1 MKGLIVIVEGLERTG
16 KTTLCKEFEKR
27 GFVYFKDFNRIN
39 YHNVTSLEGRLDTT
53 LTFLQNLS
61 ENGVNVVVDRLHLSE
76 YSYANTLRKLGGAA
90 KNIDYIDNAISKL
103 NSVLILC
110 KSDNDEEYK
119 NRMLLKYT
127 DKQIEELSNRF
138 EYYFDKSEIKNKF
151 EYEFAQYNA
160 QYNASEYVNLIFKC
174 INYYEYDFYLASPFF
189 NDNQIQREEAVK
201 NALRNEGYTVY
212 SPREN
217 GVLTPD
223 ATDEV
228 RTKIFKENC
237 EAIQKSHRIL
247 AITDEKDIGTIW
259 EAGYAYGIGKE
270 IVYYAETLGNNPFNV
285 MLGKS
290 GIGIFTKY
298 SDLTYATKTGMFFNK
313 NEKGLN
319 VQ

>member
-1 MKGLIVIVEGLERTG
+1 MKGLIVVVEGLERTG

-39 YHNVTSLEGRLDTT
+39 YHDVTSLEGRLDTT

-61 ENGVNVVVDRLHLSE
+61 ENGINVVVDRLHLSE
-76 YSYANTLRKLGGAA
+76 YSYANVFRKLQGAA
-90 KNIDYIDNAISKL
+90 KNVNYIDNAISKL
-103 NSVLILC
+103 NSVLIYC
-110 KSDNDEEYK
+110 KDNDFEEYK
-119 NRMLLKYT
+119 KRMILKYT
-127 DKQIEELSNRF
+127 PEQVEKLSNEF

-151 EYEFAQYNA
+151 EYNFVECGVFG
-160 QYNASEYVNLIFKC
+160 YVNYIFKQ

-189 NDNQIQREEAVK
+189 KDSQIQREEAVK
-201 NALRNEGYTVY
+201 NALRYEGYTVY

-217 GVLTPD
+217 GILTPD

-237 EAIQKSHRIL
+237 EAIQKSHRIF

-259 EAGYAYGIGKE
+259 EAGYAYGLGKE
-270 IVYYAETLGNNPFNV
+270 VVYYAETLGDNQFNV

-298 SDLTYATKTGMFFNK
+298 NDLVEAAAAGMFVNK

>member
-1 MKGLIVIVEGLERTG
+1 MKGLIVVVEGLERTG

-39 YHNVTSLEGRLDTT
+39 YHDVTSLEGRLDTT

-61 ENGVNVVVDRLHLSE
+61 ENGVNVVVDRLHISE
-76 YSYANTLRKLGGAA
+76 YSYGNTLRKLEA
-90 KNIDYIDNAISKL
+90 KNTDYIDNAISKL
-103 NSVLILC
+103 NSVLIFC

-127 DKQIEELSNRF
+127 SKQVDELSNKF

-151 EYEFAQYNA
+151 EYEFVEWGV
-160 QYNASEYVNLIFKC
+160 SEYVDYIFEQ

-189 NDNQIQREEAVK
+189 KDSQIQREEAVK

-270 IVYYAETLGNNPFNV
+270 VVYYAETLGDNPFNV

-290 GIGIFTKY
+290 GIGIFTRY
-298 SDLTYATKTGMFFNK
+298 SDLIDAAESNIFNNK

>member
-1 MKGLIVIVEGLERTG
+1 MKGLIVVVEGLERTG

-39 YHNVTSLEGRLDTT
+39 KHICLGMESRLDTT

-76 YSYANTLRKLGGAA
+76 YAYGKIFRKGHSANV
-90 KNIDYIDNAISKL
+90 DYIDNAISKL
-103 NSVLILC
+103 NSVLIYC
-110 KSDNDEEYK
+110 KDSDFEEYK
-119 NRMLLKYT
+119 NRILLKYT
-127 DKQIEELSNRF
+127 SEQVKKLSEEF

-151 EYEFAQYNA
+151 VYEFTECC
-160 QYNASEYVNLIFKC
+160 SFEYVDYIFEQ

-189 NDNQIQREEAVK
+189 KDSQIQREEAVK
-201 NALRNEGYTVY
+201 NLLRNEGYTVY

-217 GVLTPD
+217 GILTPD

-237 EAIQKSHRIL
+237 EAIQKSHRIF

-270 IVYYAETLGNNPFNV
+270 IVYYAGTLGDNPFNV

-298 SDLTYATKTGMFFNK
+298 KDLVEAAASNMFYNK

>member
-1 MKGLIVIVEGLERTG
+1 MKGLIVVVEGLERTG

-39 YHNVTSLEGRLDTT
+39 YHDVTSLEGRLDTT

-61 ENGVNVVVDRLHLSE
+61 ENGINVVVDRLHLSE
-76 YSYANTLRKLGGAA
+76 YSYANVFRKLKGAA
-90 KNIDYIDNAISKL
+90 RNIDYIDNAISKL
-103 NSVLILC
+103 NSVLIIC
-110 KSDNDEEYK
+110 KAENNEEYK
-119 NRMLLKYT
+119 NRMLLKYS
-127 DKQIEELSNRF
+127 DDQINSLINNF

-151 EYEFAQYNA
+151 EF
-160 QYNASEYVNLIFKC
+160 NLIENAPKNFVDYVFC
-174 INYYEYDFYLASPFF
+174 EINYYEYDFYLASPFF
-189 NDNQIQREEAVK
+189 KDSQIQREEIVK
-201 NALRNEGYTVY
+201 TVLREHSYKVY
-212 SPREN
+212 SPKEN

-237 EAIQKSHRIL
+237 EAIQKSRRIL

-290 GIGIFTKY
+290 GIGIFTNYNDLGEAAY
-298 SDLTYATKTGMFFNK
+298 SNIFINK

>member
-1 MKGLIVIVEGLERTG
+1 MKGLIVVVEGLEMTG

-39 YHNVTSLEGRLDTT
+39 KHNRIGMESRLDTT

-61 ENGVNVVVDRLHLSE
+61 ENCINVVVDRLHLSE
-76 YSYANTLRKLGGAA
+76 YAYGSTFRNGQSM
-90 KNIDYIDNAISKL
+90 NVDYIDNSISKL
-103 NSVLILC
+103 NSVLIYC
-110 KSDNDEEYK
+110 KDSDFEEYK
-119 NRMLLKYT
+119 KRMIIKYAPEQVE
-127 DKQIEELSNRF
+127 KLSNKF
-138 EYYFDKSEIKNKF
+138 KYYFDKSEIKNKF
-151 EYEFAQYNA
+151 EYEFVKYDV
-160 QYNASEYVNLIFKC
+160 SKYVNYIFEQIK
-174 INYYEYDFYLASPFF
+174 YYEYDFYLASPFF
-189 NDNQIQREEAVK
+189 KDTQIQREEDVK

-247 AITDEKDIGTIW
+247 TITDEKDIGTIW

-270 IVYYAETLGNNPFNV
+270 VVYYAETLGDNPFNV

-290 GIGIFTKY
+290 GIGIFTRY
-298 SDLTYATKTGMFFNK
+298 SDLMDAAESNMFNNK

>member
-1 MKGLIVIVEGLERTG
+1 MNGLIVVVEGLERTG

-27 GFVYFKDFNRIN
+27 GFVYFKDVNRIN
-39 YHNVTSLEGRLDTT
+39 KHNHIGLESRLDTT

-76 YSYANTLRKLGGAA
+76 YAYGRTFRSCSAV
-90 KNIDYIDNAISKL
+90 NIDYIDNAISKL

-110 KSDNDEEYK
+110 KIDNEENYK
-119 NRMLLKYT
+119 DRMILKYP
-127 DKQIEELSNRF
+127 DEKINSLVNEF
-138 EYYFDKSEIKNKF
+138 EYYFEKSEIKNKF
-151 EYEFAQYNA
+151 EF
-160 QYNASEYVNLIFKC
+160 NLIRNTPKDFVDY
-174 INYYEYDFYLASPFF
+174 IFSEVDFYEYDFYLASPFF
-189 NDNQIQREEAVK
+189 KDSQIQREEAVK
-201 NALRNEGYTVY
+201 TALRVHGYRVY
-212 SPREN
+212 SPKEN
-217 GVLTPD
+217 GILTPD

-237 EAIQKSHRIL
+237 EAIQKSRRII

-290 GIGIFTKY
+290 GIGIFTNC
-298 SDLTYATKTGMFFNK
+298 SDLTDAAYSGIFDNK

>member
-1 MKGLIVIVEGLERTG
+1 MKGLIVVVEGLERTG
-16 KTTLCKEFEKR
+16 KTTLCKEFEER

-39 YHNVTSLEGRLDTT
+39 KHICCGMESRLDTT

-76 YSYANTLRKLGGAA
+76 YAYGKIFRKGYSANV
-90 KNIDYIDNAISKL
+90 NYIDNAISKL

-110 KSDNDEEYK
+110 KFDNDEEYK

-127 DKQIEELSNRF
+127 PEQVKKLSEEF

-151 EYEFAQYNA
+151 EYNFVQYDV
-160 QYNASEYVNLIFKC
+160 SKYVNYIFEQIK
-174 INYYEYDFYLASPFF
+174 YYEYDFYLASPFF
-189 NDNQIQREEAVK
+189 KDSQIKREEAVK

-217 GVLTPD
+217 GILTPD

-270 IVYYAETLGNNPFNV
+270 VVYYAETLGNNPFNV

-298 SDLTYATKTGMFFNK
+298 NDLVEAATSNMFNNK

>member
-1 MKGLIVIVEGLERTG
+1 MKGLIVVVEGLERTG
-16 KTTLCKEFEKR
+16 KTTLCKEFEER
-27 GFVYFKDFNRIN
+27 GFVYFKDYNRIDK
-39 YHNVTSLEGRLDTT
+39 HICLGMESRLDTT

-76 YSYANTLRKLGGAA
+76 YAYGKIFRKGHSANV
-90 KNIDYIDNAISKL
+90 DYIDNAISKL
-103 NSVLILC
+103 NSVLIYC
-110 KSDNDEEYK
+110 KDNDFEEYK

-127 DKQIEELSNRF
+127 PEQVKKLSEEF

-151 EYEFAQYNA
+151 VYEFAECC
-160 QYNASEYVNLIFKC
+160 SFEYVDYIFEQ

-189 NDNQIQREEAVK
+189 KDTQIQREEAVK
-201 NALRNEGYTVY
+201 NSLRYNGYTVY

-217 GVLTPD
+217 GILTPD

-270 IVYYAETLGNNPFNV
+270 VVYYAETLGDNPFNV

-298 SDLTYATKTGMFFNK
+298 NDLVEAASANMFNNK

>member
-1 MKGLIVIVEGLERTG
+1 MKGLIVVVEGLERTG
-16 KTTLCKEFEKR
+16 KTTLCKEFEKC
-27 GFVYFKDFNRIN
+27 GFVYFKDVNRIN
-39 YHNVTSLEGRLDTT
+39 YHDVTSLEGRLDTT

-76 YSYANTLRKLGGAA
+76 YSYSNVFRKLEGAA
-90 KNIDYIDNAISKL
+90 RNIDYVDNAISKL

-110 KSDNDEEYK
+110 KSENNEEYK
-119 NRMLLKYT
+119 NRMILKYS
-127 DKQIEELSNRF
+127 DNQINSLVNNF

-151 EYEFAQYNA
+151 KFNLVENA
-160 QYNASEYVNLIFKC
+160 PKNFVDYVFFRID
-174 INYYEYDFYLASPFF
+174 YYEYDFYLASPFF
-189 NDNQIQREEAVK
+189 KDSQIQREEIVK
-201 NALRNEGYTVY
+201 MVLREHGHKVY
-212 SPREN
+212 SPKEN
-217 GVLTPD
+217 GILTPD

-237 EAIQKSHRIL
+237 EAIQKSRRIL

-290 GIGIFTKY
+290 GIGIFTNYDDLGKAAY
-298 SDLTYATKTGMFFNK
+298 SNMFNNK

>member
-1 MKGLIVIVEGLERTG
+1 MKGLIVVVEGLERTG
-16 KTTLCKEFEKR
+16 KTTLCKEFEKC
-27 GFVYFKDFNRIN
+27 GFVYFKDVNRIN
-39 YHNVTSLEGRLDTT
+39 YHDVTSLEGRLDTT

-76 YSYANTLRKLGGAA
+76 YSYSNVFRKLEGAA
-90 KNIDYIDNAISKL
+90 RNIDYVDNAISKL

-110 KSDNDEEYK
+110 KSENNEEYK
-119 NRMLLKYT
+119 NRMILKYS
-127 DKQIEELSNRF
+127 DNQINSLVNNF

-151 EYEFAQYNA
+151 KFNLVENA
-160 QYNASEYVNLIFKC
+160 PKNFVDYVFFRID
-174 INYYEYDFYLASPFF
+174 YYEYDFYLASPFF
-189 NDNQIQREEAVK
+189 KDSQIQREEIVK
-201 NALRNEGYTVY
+201 TILREHGHKVY
-212 SPREN
+212 SPKEN
-217 GVLTPD
+217 GILTPD
-223 ATDEV
+223 AIDEV

-237 EAIQKSHRIL
+237 EAIQKSRRIL

-290 GIGIFTKY
+290 GIGIFTNYDDLGKAAY
-298 SDLTYATKTGMFFNK
+298 SNMFNNK

>member
-1 MKGLIVIVEGLERTG
+1 MKGLIVVVEGLERTG
-16 KTTLCKEFEKR
+16 KTTLCKEFEKC
-27 GFVYFKDFNRIN
+27 GFVYFKDVNRIN
-39 YHNVTSLEGRLDTT
+39 YHDVTSLEGRLDTT

-76 YSYANTLRKLGGAA
+76 YSYSNVFRKLEGAA
-90 KNIDYIDNAISKL
+90 RNIDYVDNAISKL

-110 KSDNDEEYK
+110 KSENNEEYK
-119 NRMLLKYT
+119 NRMILKYS
-127 DKQIEELSNRF
+127 DNQINSLANNF

-151 EYEFAQYNA
+151 KFNLVENA
-160 QYNASEYVNLIFKC
+160 PKNFVDYVFFRID
-174 INYYEYDFYLASPFF
+174 YYEYDFYLASPFF
-189 NDNQIQREEAVK
+189 KDSQIQREEIVK
-201 NALRNEGYTVY
+201 TILREHGHKVY
-212 SPREN
+212 SPKEN
-217 GVLTPD
+217 GILTPD

-237 EAIQKSHRIL
+237 EAIQKSRRIL

-290 GIGIFTKY
+290 GIGIFTNYDDLGKAAY
-298 SDLTYATKTGMFFNK
+298 SNMFNNK

>member
-1 MKGLIVIVEGLERTG
+1 MKGLIVVVEGLERTG
-16 KTTLCKEFEKR
+16 KTTLCKEFEER

-39 YHNVTSLEGRLDTT
+39 KHLCAGMESRLDTT

-76 YSYANTLRKLGGAA
+76 YAYGKIFRKGYSM
-90 KNIDYIDNAISKL
+90 NVDYIDNAISKL
-103 NSVLILC
+103 NSVLIYC
-110 KSDNDEEYK
+110 KDNDFEEYK

-127 DKQIEELSNRF
+127 PEQVRKLSEEF

-151 EYEFAQYNA
+151 EYNFVQYDV
-160 QYNASEYVNLIFKC
+160 SKYVNYIFEQIK
-174 INYYEYDFYLASPFF
+174 YYEYDFYLASPFF
-189 NDNQIQREEAVK
+189 KDTQIQREEAVK

-270 IVYYAETLGNNPFNV
+270 VVYYAETLGDNPFNV

-290 GIGIFTKY
+290 GIGIFTNY
-298 SDLTYATKTGMFFNK
+298 NDLVEAASSNMFNNK

>member
-1 MKGLIVIVEGLERTG
+1 MKGLIVVVEGLERTG

-39 YHNVTSLEGRLDTT
+39 YHDVTSLEGRLDTT

-76 YSYANTLRKLGGAA
+76 YSYGNVLRKAEGAA
-90 KNIDYIDNAISKL
+90 RNIDYIDNAISKL
-103 NSVLILC
+103 NSVLIYC
-110 KSDNDEEYK
+110 KDSDFEEYK

-151 EYEFAQYNA
+151 VYEFTECC
-160 QYNASEYVNLIFKC
+160 SFEYVDYIFEQ

-189 NDNQIQREEAVK
+189 KDSQIQREEAVK

-270 IVYYAETLGNNPFNV
+270 VVYYAETLGNNPFNV

-290 GIGIFTKY
+290 GIGIFTNY
-298 SDLTYATKTGMFFNK
+298 NDLVEAASSNMFNNK

>member
-1 MKGLIVIVEGLERTG
+1 
-16 KTTLCKEFEKR
+16 
-27 GFVYFKDFNRIN
+27 
-39 YHNVTSLEGRLDTT
+39 
-53 LTFLQNLS
+53 
-61 ENGVNVVVDRLHLSE
+61 
-76 YSYANTLRKLGGAA
+76 
-90 KNIDYIDNAISKL
+90 
-103 NSVLILC
+103 
-110 KSDNDEEYK
+110 
-119 NRMLLKYT
+119 MLLKYT
-127 DKQIEELSNRF
+127 DKQVEELSNRF
-138 EYYFDKSEIKNKF
+138 EYYFEKSEIKNKF
-151 EYEFAQYNA
+151 VYEFPQFGVFG
-160 QYNASEYVNLIFKC
+160 YVNYILEN

-189 NDNQIQREEAVK
+189 KDSQIQREEAVK
-201 NALRNEGYTVY
+201 NALRNEEYTVY

-270 IVYYAETLGNNPFNV
+270 VVYYAETLGNNPFNV

-298 SDLTYATKTGMFFNK
+298 NDLVDAAKNGFFKNK

>member
-1 MKGLIVIVEGLERTG
+1 MKGLIVVVEGLERTG

-27 GFVYFKDFNRIN
+27 GFVYFKDYNRIN
-39 YHNVTSLEGRLDTT
+39 KHLCAGIESRLDTT

-61 ENGVNVVVDRLHLSE
+61 ENGVNVVVDRLHISE
-76 YSYANTLRKLGGAA
+76 YVYGKTFRKGHAANV
-90 KNIDYIDNAISKL
+90 NYIDNAISKL

-110 KSDNDEEYK
+110 KFDNDEEYK
-119 NRMLLKYT
+119 NRMLLKYVPGYV
-127 DKQIEELSNRF
+127 KELFDEF
-138 EYYFDKSEIKNKF
+138 EYYFEKSEIKNKF
-151 EYEFAQYNA
+151 EYDFGKYDV
-160 QYNASEYVNLIFKC
+160 SKYVNYIFEQIK
-174 INYYEYDFYLASPFF
+174 YYEYDFYLASPFF
-189 NDNQIQREEAVK
+189 KDSQIQREEAVK
-201 NALRNEGYTVY
+201 NLLRNEGYTVY

-270 IVYYAETLGNNPFNV
+270 VVYYAETLGDNPFNV

-298 SDLTYATKTGMFFNK
+298 NDFVDAAKNGFFKNK

>member
-1 MKGLIVIVEGLERTG
+1 MKGLIVVVEGLERTG

-39 YHNVTSLEGRLDTT
+39 KHICCGMESRLDTT

-76 YSYANTLRKLGGAA
+76 YAYGKIFRKGYSM
-90 KNIDYIDNAISKL
+90 NVDYIDNAISKL

-110 KSDNDEEYK
+110 KFDNDEEYK

-127 DKQIEELSNRF
+127 DKQIEEISEEF

-151 EYEFAQYNA
+151 EYEFYK
-160 QYNASEYVNLIFKC
+160 YDVSKYVNYIFEQIK
-174 INYYEYDFYLASPFF
+174 YYEYDFYLASPFF
-189 NDNQIQREEAVK
+189 KDSQIQREEAVK

-217 GVLTPD
+217 GILTPD

-270 IVYYAETLGNNPFNV
+270 VVYYAETLGNNPFNV

-298 SDLTYATKTGMFFNK
+298 NDLVEAAASNMFNNK

>member
-1 MKGLIVIVEGLERTG
+1 MKGLIVVVEGLERTG
-16 KTTLCKEFEKR
+16 KTTLCKEFEER

-39 YHNVTSLEGRLDTT
+39 KHLCSGMESRLDTT

-76 YSYANTLRKLGGAA
+76 YAYGKIFRKGYSANV
-90 KNIDYIDNAISKL
+90 DYIDNAISKL
-103 NSVLILC
+103 NSVLIYC
-110 KSDNDEEYK
+110 KDSDFEEYK

-127 DKQIEELSNRF
+127 PEQVKKLSEEF

-151 EYEFAQYNA
+151 VYEFTECC
-160 QYNASEYVNLIFKC
+160 SFEYIDYIFEQ

-189 NDNQIQREEAVK
+189 KDTQIRREDEVK
-201 NALRNEGYTVY
+201 NILRYNGYTVY
-212 SPREN
+212 SPKEN

-237 EAIQKSHRIL
+237 EAIQKSRRIL

-270 IVYYAETLGNNPFNV
+270 VVYYAETLGNNPFNV

-290 GIGIFTKY
+290 GIGIFTNHN
-298 SDLTYATKTGMFFNK
+298 DLIEAAKTGLFYNK

>member
-1 MKGLIVIVEGLERTG
+1 MKGLIVVVEGLERTG

-27 GFVYFKDFNRIN
+27 GFVYFKDVNRIN
-39 YHNVTSLEGRLDTT
+39 KNHPAGLESRLDTT

-76 YSYANTLRKLGGAA
+76 YAYSKTFRSNVGTARNV
-90 KNIDYIDNAISKL
+90 DYIDNAISKL
-103 NSVLILC
+103 NSVLIYC
-110 KSDNDEEYK
+110 KAENDEEYK
-119 NRMLLKYT
+119 NRMLLKYNY
-127 DKQIEELSNRF
+127 DQVDSLINSF
-138 EYYFDKSEIKNKF
+138 DYYSEKSEIKNKF
-151 EYEFAQYNA
+151 IFEFTKYDV
-160 QYNASEYVNLIFKC
+160 SKYVNMVFEE

-189 NDNQIQREEAVK
+189 KDSQIQREEIVK
-201 NALRNEGYTVY
+201 TVLREHGYKVY
-212 SPREN
+212 SPKEN

-290 GIGIFTKY
+290 GIGIFTNYNDLGEAAY
-298 SDLTYATKTGMFFNK
+298 SNIFNNK

>member
-1 MKGLIVIVEGLERTG
+1 MKGLIVVVEGLERTG
-16 KTTLCKEFEKR
+16 KTTLCKEFERR
-27 GFVYFKDFNRIN
+27 GFVYFKDVNRIN
-39 YHNVTSLEGRLDTT
+39 KNHPAGLESRLDTT

-76 YSYANTLRKLGGAA
+76 YAYSKTFRSNVRTARNV
-90 KNIDYIDNAISKL
+90 DYIDNAISKL

-110 KSDNDEEYK
+110 KSNNNEEYK

-151 EYEFAQYNA
+151 KYEFVEWGVF
-160 QYNASEYVNLIFKC
+160 EYVNYIFEQV
-174 INYYEYDFYLASPFF
+174 NYYKYDFYLASPFF
-189 NDNQIQREEAVK
+189 KDTQIQREEAVK
-201 NALRNEGYTVY
+201 NALRNEDYTVY

-259 EAGYAYGIGKE
+259 EAGYAYGLGKE
-270 IVYYAETLGNNPFNV
+270 VVYYAETLGDNPFNV

-290 GIGIFTKY
+290 GIGIFTNY
-298 SDLTYATKTGMFFNK
+298 NDLVEAARSGMFFNK

>member
-1 MKGLIVIVEGLERTG
+1 MKGLIVVVEGLERTG

-39 YHNVTSLEGRLDTT
+39 YHDVTSLEGRLDTT

-61 ENGVNVVVDRLHLSE
+61 ENGVNVVVDRLHISE
-76 YSYANTLRKLGGAA
+76 YSYGKTFRKMSA

-151 EYEFAQYNA
+151 VYEFPQFGVFG
-160 QYNASEYVNLIFKC
+160 YVNYIFEQV
-174 INYYEYDFYLASPFF
+174 NYYEYDFYLASPFF
-189 NDNQIQREEAVK
+189 KDSQIQREEAIK
-201 NALRNEGYTVY
+201 NALRNEEYTVY

-237 EAIQKSHRIL
+237 EAIQKSHRVL

-270 IVYYAETLGNNPFNV
+270 VVYYAETLGDNPFNV

-290 GIGIFTKY
+290 GIGIFTEY
-298 SDLTYATKTGMFFNK
+298 SDLVDAAKNGFFKNK

>member
-1 MKGLIVIVEGLERTG
+1 MKGLIVVVEGLERTG

-39 YHNVTSLEGRLDTT
+39 YHDVTALEGRLDTT

-76 YSYANTLRKLGGAA
+76 YAYGKIFRKGHSS
-90 KNIDYIDNAISKL
+90 NVDYIDNAISKL
-103 NSVLILC
+103 NSVLIYC
-110 KSDNDEEYK
+110 KDNDFEEYK

-127 DKQIEELSNRF
+127 PEQVKKLSEEF

-151 EYEFAQYNA
+151 VYEFTECC
-160 QYNASEYVNLIFKC
+160 SFEYIDYIFEQ

-189 NDNQIQREEAVK
+189 KDTQIRREDEVK
-201 NALRNEGYTVY
+201 NILRYNGYTVY
-212 SPREN
+212 SPKEN

-237 EAIQKSHRIL
+237 EAIQKSRRIL

-270 IVYYAETLGNNPFNV
+270 VVYYAETLGGNPFNV

-290 GIGIFTKY
+290 GIGIFTNHN
-298 SDLTYATKTGMFFNK
+298 DLIEAAKTGLFYNK

>member
-1 MKGLIVIVEGLERTG
+1 MKGLIVVVEGLERTG
-16 KTTLCKEFEKR
+16 KTTLCKEFEER

-39 YHNVTSLEGRLDTT
+39 YHDVVSLEGRLDTT

-76 YSYANTLRKLGGAA
+76 YSYGNVLRNAEGTAR
-90 KNIDYIDNAISKL
+90 NIDYIDNAISKL

-110 KSDNDEEYK
+110 NVDNDFEEYK

-151 EYEFAQYNA
+151 EYEFSKYDV
-160 QYNASEYVNLIFKC
+160 SKYVNYIFEQIK
-174 INYYEYDFYLASPFF
+174 YYEYDFYLASPFF
-189 NDNQIQREEAVK
+189 KDSQIQREEAVK

-217 GVLTPD
+217 GILTPD

-270 IVYYAETLGNNPFNV
+270 VVYYAETLGNNPFNV

-298 SDLTYATKTGMFFNK
+298 NDLVEAASSNMFNNK

>member
-1 MKGLIVIVEGLERTG
+1 MKGLIVVVEGLERTG

-39 YHNVTSLEGRLDTT
+39 YHDVTSLEGRLDTT

-76 YSYANTLRKLGGAA
+76 YSYSNVFRKQEGEAR
-90 KNIDYIDNAISKL
+90 NVDYIDNAISKL

-119 NRMLLKYT
+119 NRMLLMYT
-127 DKQIEELSNRF
+127 SNQVAELSNRF
-138 EYYFDKSEIKNKF
+138 EYYFNKTEIKNKF
-151 EYEFAQYNA
+151 EYEFSQYNV
-160 QYNASEYVNLIFKC
+160 SEYVNHVFEQ

-189 NDNQIQREEAVK
+189 KDTQIQREEAVK
-201 NALRNEGYTVY
+201 NALRYEGYTVY

-217 GVLTPD
+217 GILTPD

-270 IVYYAETLGNNPFNV
+270 IVYYAETLGDNPFNV

-290 GIGIFTKY
+290 GIGIFTNY
-298 SDLTYATKTGMFFNK
+298 NDLVDAAAASVFNNK

>member
-1 MKGLIVIVEGLERTG
+1 MKGLIVVVEGLERTG

-39 YHNVTSLEGRLDTT
+39 KHLCSGMESRLDTT

-76 YSYANTLRKLGGAA
+76 YAYGKIFRKGYSANV
-90 KNIDYIDNAISKL
+90 DYIDNAISKL

-110 KSDNDEEYK
+110 KFDNDEEYK

-127 DKQIEELSNRF
+127 PEQVKKLSEEF

-151 EYEFAQYNA
+151 VYEFAECCA
-160 QYNASEYVNLIFKC
+160 FEYIDYIFEQ

-189 NDNQIQREEAVK
+189 KDSQIRREDEVK
-201 NALRNEGYTVY
+201 NILRYNGYAVY
-212 SPREN
+212 SPKEN

-290 GIGIFTKY
+290 GIGIFTNHN
-298 SDLTYATKTGMFFNK
+298 DLIEAAKTGSFFNK

>member
-1 MKGLIVIVEGLERTG
+1 MKGLIVVVEGLERTG
-16 KTTLCKEFEKR
+16 KTTLCKEFEER

-39 YHNVTSLEGRLDTT
+39 YHDVVSLEGRLDTT

-61 ENGVNVVVDRLHLSE
+61 ENGINVVVDRLHLSE
-76 YSYANTLRKLGGAA
+76 YSYGNVFRKLKGTAR
-90 KNIDYIDNAISKL
+90 NIDYIDNAISKL
-103 NSVLILC
+103 NSVLIYC
-110 KSDNDEEYK
+110 KDSDFEEYK
-119 NRMLLKYT
+119 NRMILKYT

-151 EYEFAQYNA
+151 VYEFTECC
-160 QYNASEYVNLIFKC
+160 SFEYVDYIFEQ

-189 NDNQIQREEAVK
+189 KDSQIQREEAVK

-217 GVLTPD
+217 GILTPD

-237 EAIQKSHRIL
+237 EAIQKSRRIL

-259 EAGYAYGIGKE
+259 EAGYAYGLGKE
-270 IVYYAETLGNNPFNV
+270 VVYYAETLGNNPFNV

-298 SDLTYATKTGMFFNK
+298 NDLVEAASSNMFNNK

>member
-1 MKGLIVIVEGLERTG
+1 MKGLIVVVEGLERTG

-39 YHNVTSLEGRLDTT
+39 YHDVTSLEGRLDTT

-76 YSYANTLRKLGGAA
+76 YSYGNTLRKLGA

-127 DKQIEELSNRF
+127 DKQVEELSNRF

-151 EYEFAQYNA
+151 VYEFPQFGVFG
-160 QYNASEYVNLIFKC
+160 YVNYILEN

-189 NDNQIQREEAVK
+189 KDSQIQREEAVK
-201 NALRNEGYTVY
+201 NALRNEEYTVY

-270 IVYYAETLGNNPFNV
+270 VVYYAETLGDNPFNV

-290 GIGIFTKY
+290 GVGIFTKY
-298 SDLTYATKTGMFFNK
+298 NDLVDAAKNGFFKNK

>member
-1 MKGLIVIVEGLERTG
+1 MKGLIVVVEGLERTG

-27 GFVYFKDFNRIN
+27 GFVYFKDYNRIDK
-39 YHNVTSLEGRLDTT
+39 HICLGMESRLDTT

-76 YSYANTLRKLGGAA
+76 YAYGKIFRKGHST
-90 KNIDYIDNAISKL
+90 NVDYIDNAISKL

-110 KSDNDEEYK
+110 KSYNDEEYK
-119 NRMLLKYT
+119 KRMLLKYT
-127 DKQIEELSNRF
+127 TNQVEQLSNRF
-138 EYYFDKSEIKNKF
+138 EYYFEKSEIKNKF
-151 EYEFAQYNA
+151 EYEFVKYDV
-160 QYNASEYVNLIFKC
+160 SKYVNYIFEQ

-189 NDNQIQREEAVK
+189 KDTQIQREEAVK
-201 NALRNEGYTVY
+201 NLLRNEGYTVY

-290 GIGIFTKY
+290 GIGIFTNYNDLGEAAY
-298 SDLTYATKTGMFFNK
+298 SNMFNNK

>member
-1 MKGLIVIVEGLERTG
+1 MKGLIVVVEGLERTG
-16 KTTLCKEFEKR
+16 KTTLCKEFEKC

-39 YHNVTSLEGRLDTT
+39 YHDVTSLEGRLDTT

-76 YSYANTLRKLGGAA
+76 YSYSNVFRKLEGAA
-90 KNIDYIDNAISKL
+90 RNIDYVDNAISKL

-110 KSDNDEEYK
+110 KSENNEEYK
-119 NRMLLKYT
+119 NRMILKYS
-127 DKQIEELSNRF
+127 DNQINSLVNNF

-151 EYEFAQYNA
+151 KFNLVENA
-160 QYNASEYVNLIFKC
+160 PKNFVDYVFFRID
-174 INYYEYDFYLASPFF
+174 YYEYDFYLASPFF
-189 NDNQIQREEAVK
+189 KDSQIQREEIVK
-201 NALRNEGYTVY
+201 TILREHGHKVY
-212 SPREN
+212 SPKEN
-217 GVLTPD
+217 GILTPD

-237 EAIQKSHRIL
+237 EAIQKSRRIL

-290 GIGIFTKY
+290 GIGIFTNYDDLGKAAY
-298 SDLTYATKTGMFFNK
+298 SNMFNNK

>member
-1 MKGLIVIVEGLERTG
+1 MKGLIVVVEGLERTG
-16 KTTLCKEFEKR
+16 KTTLCKEFEER

-39 YHNVTSLEGRLDTT
+39 KHLCAGMESRLDTT

-76 YSYANTLRKLGGAA
+76 YAYGKIFRKGHSANV
-90 KNIDYIDNAISKL
+90 DYIDNAISKL
-103 NSVLILC
+103 NSVLIYC
-110 KSDNDEEYK
+110 KDNDFEEYK
-119 NRMLLKYT
+119 NRILLKYT
-127 DKQIEELSNRF
+127 DKQIEELSEEF

-151 EYEFAQYNA
+151 VYEFAECCA
-160 QYNASEYVNLIFKC
+160 FEYIDYIFEQ

-189 NDNQIQREEAVK
+189 KDSQIQREEAVK

-270 IVYYAETLGNNPFNV
+270 VVYYAETLGDNPFNV

-290 GIGIFTKY
+290 GIGIFTNHN
-298 SDLTYATKTGMFFNK
+298 DLIEAAKTGLFFNK

>member
-1 MKGLIVIVEGLERTG
+1 MKGLIVVVEGLERTG

-39 YHNVTSLEGRLDTT
+39 YHNTVGIESRLDTT

-76 YSYANTLRKLGGAA
+76 YAYGATFR
-90 KNIDYIDNAISKL
+90 NGQSMNVDYIDNAISKL
-103 NSVLILC
+103 NSVLIYC
-110 KSDNDEEYK
+110 KDSDFEEYK
-119 NRMLLKYT
+119 KRMLIKYT
-127 DKQIEELSNRF
+127 SQQVDELSNRF

-151 EYEFAQYNA
+151 EYNF
-160 QYNASEYVNLIFKC
+160 SEYSVFVYVNYIFEQ

-189 NDNQIQREEAVK
+189 KDTQIQREEEVK
-201 NALRNEGYTVY
+201 NLLRNEGYTVY

-217 GVLTPD
+217 GVLTPNE
-223 ATDEV
+223 TDEV
-228 RTKIFKENC
+228 RMKIFKENC

-290 GIGIFTKY
+290 GIGIFTNY
-298 SDLTYATKTGMFFNK
+298 NDLVKAASAGVFNNK

>member
-1 MKGLIVIVEGLERTG
+1 MKGLIVVVEGLERTG

-39 YHNVTSLEGRLDTT
+39 YHDVTSLEGRLDTT

-76 YSYANTLRKLGGAA
+76 YSYGNALRKLGGASR
-90 KNIDYIDNAISKL
+90 NVDYIDNAISKL

-127 DKQIEELSNRF
+127 DKQVEELSNRF

-151 EYEFAQYNA
+151 EYEFS
-160 QYNASEYVNLIFKC
+160 QYNASEYVNLIFEQ

-189 NDNQIQREEAVK
+189 KDTQIQREEAVK
-201 NALRNEGYTVY
+201 KLLRNKGYTVY

-223 ATDEV
+223 ETDEV
-228 RTKIFKENC
+228 RMKIFKENC

-270 IVYYAETLGNNPFNV
+270 VVYYAETLGNNPFNV

-298 SDLTYATKTGMFFNK
+298 NDLVGAAAAGIFFNK

>member
-1 MKGLIVIVEGLERTG
+1 MKGLIVVVEGLERTG
-16 KTTLCKEFEKR
+16 KTTLCKEFEER

-39 YHNVTSLEGRLDTT
+39 KHLCSGMESRLDTT

-76 YSYANTLRKLGGAA
+76 YAYGKIFRKGYSANV
-90 KNIDYIDNAISKL
+90 DYIDNAISKL
-103 NSVLILC
+103 NSVLIYC
-110 KSDNDEEYK
+110 KDSDFEEYK

-127 DKQIEELSNRF
+127 HEQVRKLSEEF

-151 EYEFAQYNA
+151 VYEFTECC
-160 QYNASEYVNLIFKC
+160 SFEYIDYIFEQ

-189 NDNQIQREEAVK
+189 KDSQIQREEAVK
-201 NALRNEGYTVY
+201 NALRKEGYTVY

-217 GVLTPD
+217 GILTPD

-237 EAIQKSHRIL
+237 EAIQKSRRIL

-290 GIGIFTKY
+290 GIGIFTNHN
-298 SDLTYATKTGMFFNK
+298 DLIEAAKTGLFYNK

>member
-1 MKGLIVIVEGLERTG
+1 MKGLIVVVEGLERTG

-39 YHNVTSLEGRLDTT
+39 YHDVTALEGRLDTT

-76 YSYANTLRKLGGAA
+76 YSYSNVLRKSEGAA
-90 KNIDYIDNAISKL
+90 RNIDYIDNAISKL

-110 KSDNDEEYK
+110 KTDNDFEEYK

-127 DKQIEELSNRF
+127 DKQVEELSNRF

-151 EYEFAQYNA
+151 EYEFYK
-160 QYNASEYVNLIFKC
+160 YDASKYVNYIFEQ

-189 NDNQIQREEAVK
+189 KDSQIQREEAVK

-217 GVLTPD
+217 GILTPD

-270 IVYYAETLGNNPFNV
+270 VVYYAETLGDNPFNV

-298 SDLTYATKTGMFFNK
+298 NDLVEAAVSNMFNNK

>member
-1 MKGLIVIVEGLERTG
+1 MKGLIVVVEGLERTG

-39 YHNVTSLEGRLDTT
+39 KHLCAGMESRLDTT

-76 YSYANTLRKLGGAA
+76 YAYGKIFRKGYSANV
-90 KNIDYIDNAISKL
+90 DYIDNAISKL
-103 NSVLILC
+103 NSVLIYC
-110 KSDNDEEYK
+110 KDSDFEEYK

-127 DKQIEELSNRF
+127 PEQVKKLSEEF

-151 EYEFAQYNA
+151 VYEFTECC
-160 QYNASEYVNLIFKC
+160 SFEYVDYIFEQ

-189 NDNQIQREEAVK
+189 KDSQIQREEAVK
-201 NALRNEGYTVY
+201 SLLRNEGYTVY

-217 GVLTPD
+217 GILTPD

-237 EAIQKSHRIL
+237 EAIQKSHRIF

-270 IVYYAETLGNNPFNV
+270 VVYYAGTLGDDPFNV

-298 SDLTYATKTGMFFNK
+298 KDLVEAASANMFNNK

>member
-1 MKGLIVIVEGLERTG
+1 MKGLIVVVEGLERTG

-39 YHNVTSLEGRLDTT
+39 YHDITSLEGRLDTT

-61 ENGVNVVVDRLHLSE
+61 ENGVNVVVDRLHISE
-76 YSYANTLRKLGGAA
+76 YSYGNVLRELGA
-90 KNIDYIDNAISKL
+90 KNIDYVDNAISKL

-127 DKQIEELSNRF
+127 DKQIWELSNRF
-138 EYYFDKSEIKNKF
+138 EYYFNKSEIKNKF
-151 EYEFAQYNA
+151 EYEFVKYDV
-160 QYNASEYVNLIFKC
+160 SKYVNYIFEQ

-189 NDNQIQREEAVK
+189 KDTQIQREEAVK
-201 NALRNEGYTVY
+201 NLLRNEGYTVY

-223 ATDEV
+223 ATDEI

-259 EAGYAYGIGKE
+259 EAGYAYGLGKE
-270 IVYYAETLGNNPFNV
+270 IVYYAETLGDNPFNV

-290 GIGIFTKY
+290 GIGIFTNY
-298 SDLTYATKTGMFFNK
+298 IDLVEAAESNMFYNK

-319 VQ
+319 AQ

>member
-1 MKGLIVIVEGLERTG
+1 MKGLIVVVEGLERTG
-16 KTTLCKEFEKR
+16 KTTLCKEFERR
-27 GFVYFKDFNRIN
+27 GFVYFKDYNRIN
-39 YHNVTSLEGRLDTT
+39 KHLCAGMESRLDTT

-61 ENGVNVVVDRLHLSE
+61 ENGVNVVVDRLHISE
-76 YSYANTLRKLGGAA
+76 YAYGKIFRKGYSANV
-90 KNIDYIDNAISKL
+90 DYIDNAISKL

-110 KSDNDEEYK
+110 KFDNDEEYE

-127 DKQIEELSNRF
+127 PEQVKKLSEEF

-151 EYEFAQYNA
+151 EYEFVKYDV
-160 QYNASEYVNLIFKC
+160 SKYVNYIFEQ

-189 NDNQIQREEAVK
+189 KDSQIQREEAVK
-201 NALRNEGYTVY
+201 NLLRNEGYTVY

-237 EAIQKSHRIL
+237 EAIQKSHRIF

-270 IVYYAETLGNNPFNV
+270 IVYYAGTLGNDPFNV

-298 SDLTYATKTGMFFNK
+298 KDLVEAASTNMFNNK

>member
-1 MKGLIVIVEGLERTG
+1 MKGLIVVVEGLERTG
-16 KTTLCKEFEKR
+16 KTTLCKEFEER

-39 YHNVTSLEGRLDTT
+39 KHICLGMESRLDTT

-76 YSYANTLRKLGGAA
+76 YSYGKIFRKGYSANV
-90 KNIDYIDNAISKL
+90 DYIDNAISKL
-103 NSVLILC
+103 NSVLIYC
-110 KSDNDEEYK
+110 KDSDFEEYK

-127 DKQIEELSNRF
+127 SKQVDELSDKF

-151 EYEFAQYNA
+151 EYEFSKYDV
-160 QYNASEYVNLIFKC
+160 SKYVNYIFEQIK
-174 INYYEYDFYLASPFF
+174 YYEYDFYLASPFF
-189 NDNQIQREEAVK
+189 KDSQIQREEAVK

-270 IVYYAETLGNNPFNV
+270 VVYYAETLGNNPFNV

-298 SDLTYATKTGMFFNK
+298 KDLVEAAKTGSFFNK

>member
-1 MKGLIVIVEGLERTG
+1 MKGLIVVVEGLERTG

-27 GFVYFKDFNRIN
+27 GFVYLTDFNRIN
-39 YHNVTSLEGRLDTT
+39 KHLCSGMESRLDTT

-76 YSYANTLRKLGGAA
+76 YAYGKIFRKGYSANV
-90 KNIDYIDNAISKL
+90 DYIDNAISKL
-103 NSVLILC
+103 NSVLIYC
-110 KSDNDEEYK
+110 KDSDFEEYK
-119 NRMLLKYT
+119 NRMILKYT
-127 DKQIEELSNRF
+127 HEQVRKLSNKF

-151 EYEFAQYNA
+151 VYEFTECC
-160 QYNASEYVNLIFKC
+160 SFEYVDYIFEQ

-201 NALRNEGYTVY
+201 NALRKEGYTVY

-270 IVYYAETLGNNPFNV
+270 VVYYAETLGNNPFNV

-298 SDLTYATKTGMFFNK
+298 KDLVEAASSNMFNNK